1 MSAEPTAEILR
12 TLDQIDAETWDGL
25 ANPNGRTHPS
35 YNPFV
40 TYSFLK
46 ALEDT
51 NCVGE
56 GTGWYPHH
64 VLLKID
70 DEAVGAVPLYVKM
83 HSQGEYVFDHG
94 WADALERAG
103 GQYYPKL
110 QCSVPFTPATGPRL
124 LTAKHEL
131 KPLLAGALAQV
142 CEQVG
147 TSTLHATFIGTE
159 DRDAFEEAGYL
170 IRSDQQFHWT
180 DDEYG
185 DFDGFLA
192 SLASRKRKAIKRE
205 RRDALANN
213 GIEIRWHTGAELTEE
228 LWDAFFEFYMDTG
241 SRKWGQP
248 YLTRSFFSAM
258 GEQMADDTL
267 LIFAWREGRPVAG
280 AINFIGGDTL
290 FGRNWGCVEHHPFL
304 HFEVCYYQAIEFALS
319 RGLKRVEAGAQ
330 GAHKLARGYLPVETN
345 SAHFIPH
352 PGFRD
357 AIERF
362 LRQERAAVA
371 RENEMLEQMGP
382 YRKAAPHAGEDA

>member
-1 MSAEPTAEILR
+1 MSSEPSLDVLR
-12 TLDQIDAETWDGL
+12 TIDQIDAVQWDLL
-25 ANPNGRTHPS
+25 ANPNGKNHSS
-35 YNPFV
+35 YNPFL
-40 TYSFLK
+40 SHAFLK

-51 NCVGE
+51 GCVGD

-64 VLLKID
+64 ALLRI
-70 DEAVGAVPLYVKM
+70 EGNPVGISPLYVKT

-124 LTAKHEL
+124 LTADPAL
-131 KPLLAGALAQV
+131 KPLLASALCQM
-142 CEQVG
+142 CEQIG
-147 TSTLHATFIGTE
+147 TSTLHVTFINAD
-159 DRDAFEEAGYL
+159 DRAAFEEAGYL
-170 IRSDQQFHWT
+170 IRSDQQFHWV
-180 DDEYG
+180 DENYG
-185 DFDGFLA
+185 DFEGFLA

-205 RRDALANN
+205 RRDALAN
-213 GIEIRWHTGAELTEE
+213 GIDIRWHTGADLTEE
-228 LWDAFFEFYMDTG
+228 LWDAFYKFYMDTG

-248 YLTRSFFSAM
+248 YLTREFFSAM
-258 GEQMADDTL
+258 GATMSDDTL
-267 LIFAWREGRPVAG
+267 LIMAWRHGKPVAG

-304 HFEVCYYQAIEFALS
+304 HFEVCYYQAVDFALA
-319 RGLKRVEAGAQ
+319 RGLRRVEAGAQ

-362 LRQERAAVA
+362 VRQERAAVT
-371 RENEMLEQMGP
+371 RENEMLAEMGP
-382 YRKAAPHAGEDA
+382 YKKNSQTEGEKQ